1 MTEHL
6 KHRKSL
12 NSKTKKKDIGSSAS
26 SSSSS
31 QQKETKQSKKDS
43 SSIADIEIRLSQEMN
58 VMFSSI
64 MDRINNLSQ
73 ANNSSISAPSFV
85 PGNADRSTDGAGG
98 NGGQYAYM

>member
-1 MTEHL
+1 MTEYL

-12 NSKTKKKDIGSSAS
+12 DSKTKKKGIGSSAS

-73 ANNSSISAPSFV
+73 ANNSISAPSFV

-98 NGGQYAYM
+98 NGGQYAYK